1 MISFG
6 DKADALCSVVV
17 GLTLAFMACWEMA
30 AAMLLSIP
38 VFAIAQIIQMAVIMG
53 SSKNENEAL
62 KEANQVLSDSLMN
75 ARTVQAAGN
84 EKDVLALYS
93 RMLNSNTAG
102 YIKRNVLAGIS
113 FGFANGVVFWICA
126 AGFWFM
132 GFLIKEGRTDFGDG
146 NRAFMGILYAGMG
159 AGMAFALT
167 GDLAKAKVATHDVFD
182 ILDRE
187 TLIDGL
193 APKGQTIVPAAVG
206 RIEFADVKFVYP
218 FRSEVKVLKGVS
230 FTLEAGQSA
239 GIVGPSGGGKST
251 VMALIQRFYD
261 PLMGNVLVG
270 SHQIPLNTIDV
281 RWWRKQIG
289 FVGQEPVLF
298 NTSVLENVK
307 YGLEDGEEI
316 SPEHLEKCKQMANLG
331 FLDKGQGW
339 ETQVGTRGSR
349 LSGGQKQRVAI
360 CRALIR
366 NPPMLLLDE
375 ATSALDSQ
383 SERLVQ
389 SALEAARKDRT
400 SIAIAHRLSTIQD
413 CDVII
418 VIAEGKVV
426 ETGTHA
432 ELLNLRGVYHK
443 LQAGQKK

>member
-1 MISFG
+1 
-6 DKADALCSVVV
+6 
-17 GLTLAFMACWEMA
+17 
-30 AAMLLSIP
+30 
-38 VFAIAQIIQMAVIMG
+38 
-53 SSKNENEAL
+53 
-62 KEANQVLSDSLMN
+62 
-75 ARTVQAAGN
+75 
-84 EKDVLALYS
+84 
-93 RMLNSNTAG
+93 
-102 YIKRNVLAGIS
+102 
-113 FGFANGVVFWICA
+113 
-126 AGFWFM
+126 
-132 GFLIKEGRTDFGDG
+132 
-146 NRAFMGILYAGMG
+146 MGILYAGMG

-230 FTLEAGQSA
+230 FTLE
-239 GIVGPSGGGKST
+239 
-251 VMALIQRFYD
+251 
-261 PLMGNVLVG
+261 
-270 SHQIPLNTIDV
+270 
-281 RWWRKQIG
+281 
-289 FVGQEPVLF
+289 
-298 NTSVLENVK
+298 
-307 YGLEDGEEI
+307 DGEDI

-443 LQAGQKK
+443 LQ